1 MQRTIIIHFMDE
13 EKWEKIWSAFRC
25 LKFHQSFCIYC
36 LWFMSSTE
44 GLEQWVGSNMQEN
57 VEGSVMKQF
66 FREFKGLV
74 PRHGRDVSSREEM
87 GKPGYLPVNQTSY
100 RLNSQV
106 ENNFTSCIYIQLQ
119 SSMSEHAVTSY
130 LNWLPQWWHRKHDLW
145 KFCWSATRHSIG

>member
-1 MQRTIIIHFMDE
+1 
-13 EKWEKIWSAFRC
+13 
-25 LKFHQSFCIYC
+25 
-36 LWFMSSTE
+36 
-44 GLEQWVGSNMQEN
+44 MQEN
-57 VEGSVMKQF
+57 VEGSAMKQF

-130 LNWLPQWWHRKHDLW
+130 LN
-145 KFCWSATRHSIG
+145 